1 MSHVHHPFTFF
12 GLLVSGVSLAAAP
25 AAAATVRHLRTPGE
39 SLEFLNRYRAEMAE
53 RAQAQRH
60 ELPAVSPHAPREK
73 PARA

>member
-1 MSHVHHPFTFF
+1 MSHVHPPFTFF
-12 GLLVSGVSLAAAP
+12 GLLVSGVSLAAVP
-25 AAAATVRHLRTPGE
+25 AAATMRHLRTPGE

-53 RAQAQRH
+53 RAQAQRR

>member
-25 AAAATVRHLRTPGE
+25 AAATMRHLRTPGE
-39 SLEFLNRYRAEMAE
+39 SREFLNRYRAEMSE

>member
-1 MSHVHHPFTFF
+1 
-12 GLLVSGVSLAAAP
+12 
-25 AAAATVRHLRTPGE
+25 VRHLRTPGE